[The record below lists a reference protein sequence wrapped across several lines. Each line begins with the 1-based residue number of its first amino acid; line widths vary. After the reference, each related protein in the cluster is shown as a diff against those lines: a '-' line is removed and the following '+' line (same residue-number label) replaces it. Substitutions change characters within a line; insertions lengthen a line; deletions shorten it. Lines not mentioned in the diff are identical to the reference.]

1 MKPEP
6 GMHPCATSSPQ
17 HASKMAE
24 KVLKKVED
32 HLNCSICLDTY
43 TDPKLL
49 QCFHVYCRQCLVKL
63 VYRDEHQQLVLSCP
77 ICRQVSPI
85 PARGVAGLPSAFH
98 INQLLEIVDTHKKE
112 EDTASNVERAGGAS
126 ASNVPQGKVAQ
137 SCPDHDGK
145 ELELYCET
153 CEDLVCFH
161 CTLKNGR
168 HHSHDCELLSS
179 AFEKYKEEIKLSVEP
194 MEKQRAKANEVLAQL
209 DACREEISD
218 QRAFLEADIRT
229 GVQQL
234 RKDILQAL
242 EVRETELI
250 SQLDQMTQGK
260 LKGLAVQRDQI
271 ETTQAQLGSCLD
283 FMKHSLLQTDSQGDV
298 LRMRATIAKQ
308 VRELT
313 TASIQPEL
321 SINAD
326 ITFSTP
332 VDVATVFQNHG
343 ELSMKNPCHCEVRG
357 QGLVAATV
365 GATSTVKID
374 TFGRPWCSLVA
385 ERTGVSTTCRVRRT
399 NPSQCEVSYQPVTKG
414 RHLLHIQVDGHHVT
428 GSPFSVNVRSQG
440 IDFAAAPQLLL
451 NIGVSQPR
459 RVAVNEKGELVV
471 VELGKECISV
481 FNQRGEKVR
490 SFGGSYSGH
499 WKLRSPHGV
508 AVDGEGNILVTDGGN
523 DCIVKFTA
531 DGQFLASVGSSV
543 VGGTRH
549 PLHFA
554 CPYGIAF
561 NASNNKIYV
570 SDDTG
575 RVQVLNSDLTF
586 SSAFGRTGSAEGCF
600 MSPRGIAC
608 DSSGKVYVADSGNS
622 RIQVFTADGLFLM
635 ILRHYKSKL
644 LWPAGVAVDS
654 VMGVIFVSEH
664 EGDRISI
671 FNDEGQFLMSF
682 GGVSRP
688 IGLAVDTSGVLYVC
702 DQGNRVIMF

>member
-1 MKPEP
+1 
-6 GMHPCATSSPQ
+6 
-17 HASKMAE
+17 MAE

-77 ICRQVSPI
+77 TCRQVSPI
-85 PARGVAGLPSAFH
+85 PARGVTGLPSAFH

-112 EDTASNVERAGGAS
+112 EDTASSAERAGGAS
-126 ASNVPQGKVAQ
+126 ASNVKIAQ

-161 CTLKNGR
+161 CTLKSGR

-179 AFEKYKEEIKLSVEP
+179 AFEKYKEEIKRSVEA
-194 MEKQRAKANEVLAQL
+194 MEKQRAKASEVLAQL

-229 GVQQL
+229 GIRQL
-234 RKDILQAL
+234 RKDTLQAL

-260 LKGLAVQRDQI
+260 LKSLAVQRDQI
-271 ETTQAQLGSCLD
+271 ETTQAQLSSCLD

-321 SINAD
+321 NIKAD

-332 VDVATVFQNHG
+332 VDVATVFRNHG
-343 ELSMKNPCHCEVRG
+343 ELSVKNPCHCEVRG

-365 GATSTVKID
+365 GVTSTV
-374 TFGRPWCSLVA
+374 TLYGRPYEASISLVA
-385 ERTGVSTTCRVRRT
+385 ERTGASITCRVRRT
-399 NPSQCEVSYQPVTKG
+399 SPSQCEVSYQPVTKG
-414 RHLLHIQVDGHHVT
+414 RHLLHIQVNGHHVT
-428 GSPFSVNVRSQG
+428 GSPFSVNVQSQG
-440 IDFAAAPQLLL
+440 IDFAAAPQVLL
-451 NIGVSQPR
+451 NIRVSQPR

-471 VELGKECISV
+471 VEWGKECISV

-490 SFGGSYSGH
+490 SFGGSYSRHG
-499 WKLRSPHGV
+499 KLISPHGV

-531 DGQFLASVGSSV
+531 DGQFLASVGSSA

-554 CPYGIAF
+554 SPYGIAF

-586 SSAFGRTGSAEGCF
+586 SSAFGTTGSAEGCF

-622 RIQVFTADGLFLM
+622 RIQVFTADGLFLK
-635 ILRHYKSKL
+635 LFRNYKREL
-644 LWPAGVAVDS
+644 GWPAEVAVDS
-654 VMGVIFVSEH
+654 IMGIIYVSEYQ
-664 EGDRISI
+664 GNQISI
-671 FNDEGQFLMSF
+671 FNNEGQFMTSF
-682 GGVSRP
+682 GRRGGPVGFSHP

-702 DQGNRVIMF
+702 DEGNNRVLVF